1 MNFKETFI
9 LFYCQPILRSRILS
23 DGVTSAKRN
32 AACMLIQV
40 QYFSGC
46 CLLSLVQ
53 LGDCSWGLGLNKAS
67 STKPRLLLLLSH
79 SPLCQG
85 WQGLSGGA
93 LGLPAAVW
101 HANGIKDLSIP
112 PQGGKI
118 KAAAS
123 RGALLQEQH
132 PFISSGCWHC
142 CAQRN
147 HPWGYVKDLKKA
159 TEGNY
164 RKILQAIILV
174 LKHNNRVS

>member
-9 LFYCQPILRSRILS
+9 LFYCQPILHSRISS

-85 WQGLSGGA
+85 WQRPFRGCPGTPSCHLTCK
-93 LGLPAAVW
+93 W
-101 HANGIKDLSIP
+101 HQRSFNPTSRREDKGSSFQRSSAP
-112 PQGGKI
+112 RT
-118 KAAAS
+118 AS
-123 RGALLQEQH
+123 LHLFRMLALLCAKK
-132 PFISSGCWHC
+132 SSLRLCEG
-142 CAQRN
+142 
-147 HPWGYVKDLKKA
+147 LK
-159 TEGNY
+159 ESN
-164 RKILQAIILV
+164 
-174 LKHNNRVS
+174 